1 MILADGPDRPSQVVY
16 GMVLDDERTATL
28 VRRVMNISVVIAVL
42 VLIRAFM
49 SPTPF
54 YVILIPILIPFC
66 GYFGAKNRD
75 LNLLTCFWVS
85 NLILA
90 IVCVIYGVYGVWI
103 IAETTHYNKT
113 LVTVVAALA
122 CFAAA
127 GCYCMVCMWGR
138 ELAMTP
144 TFVTATVSYPVVA
157 TYGEVVTTEDA
168 EYAELK

>member
-42 VLIRAFM
+42 VLIGTFVR
-49 SPTPF
+49 PTPF
-54 YVILIPILIPFC
+54 YFILVNFLIPFC

-75 LNLLTCFWVS
+75 LNLLTCFWVG
-85 NLILA
+85 NLIIA
-90 IVCVIYGVYGVWI
+90 ICYVIYGVGI
-103 IAETTHYNKT
+103 IAENTRYNTT
-113 LVTVVAALA
+113 LVTVVALA
-122 CFAAA
+122 CFAIA
-127 GCYCMVCMWGR
+127 GCNCMVCMWGR

-157 TYGEVVTTEDA
+157 TYGEVVNTEDA